1 MNKCTVSVVVPIYN
15 TSKYLRRCL
24 DSIVGQTYKDIEVML
39 VDDGSTD
46 ESPNICDEYAQ
57 KILE

>member
-39 VDDGSTD
+39 VDDGSTE
-46 ESPNICDEYAQ
+46 ESANICDE
-57 KILE
+57 